1 MNLSSITI
9 KMWNLKKDDLLE
21 EDLSDGENAN
31 RVFLSSCS
39 SNSVEN
45 SCDIVGDEDG
55 TNKQNRLLKKGQ
67 MLLKGG
73 VFKAK
78 KRSSECLT
86 SCDNFVDL
94 TKNSDTI
101 VTSKT
106 SNSNNKKL
114 NDDENMFKKFSF
126 LNRDKSYLS
135 RLSSYVN
142 KNISTSV
149 DGNNVQTKSIIRASN
164 MCFTS
169 VCVDVDDPRN
179 NSNARFGSKNNTTSN
194 VNL

>member
-1 MNLSSITI
+1 M
-9 KMWNLKKDDLLE
+9 LE
-21 EDLSDGENAN
+21 EDLSDEENAN
-31 RVFLSSCS
+31 KVFLSSCS

-45 SCDIVGDEDG
+45 SCDIVGDGDG
-55 TNKQNRLLKKGQ
+55 TIKQNRLLKKGQ
-67 MLLKGG
+67 MLLKEG

-78 KRSSECLT
+78 KRSSECLI

-106 SNSNNKKL
+106 SNSNNKKF

-169 VCVDVDDPRN
+169 VCADADDPKN
-179 NSNARFGSKNNTTSN
+179 NSNARFGSKNNTILN
-194 VNL
+194 VKL